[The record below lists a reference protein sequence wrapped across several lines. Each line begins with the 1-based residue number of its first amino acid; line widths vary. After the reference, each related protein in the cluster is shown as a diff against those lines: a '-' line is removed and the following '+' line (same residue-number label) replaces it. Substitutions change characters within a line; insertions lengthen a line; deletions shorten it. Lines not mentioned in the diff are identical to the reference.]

1 MARWILG
8 YMMFVVGIFWV
19 GWDIVG
25 PGPLLWG
32 LSATCLICSAVGG
45 LLWWQDERR
54 WQEEMYPSTSSAK
67 DAHGW
72 SSAGSPR
79 SV

>member
-8 YMMFVVGIFWV
+8 YTMFVLGIFWV

-32 LSATCLICSAVGG
+32 LSATCLICSVAGG

-54 WQEEMYPSTSSAK
+54 WRQEALPAESPAMVSDSHEWSTTSSI
-67 DAHGW
+67 
-72 SSAGSPR
+72 
-79 SV
+79 